1 MSVNISKLYGMDIF
15 SDGGRYLGKVYDI
28 ILDVEK
34 GEVVRV
40 TLESIHAVSRDDA
53 QRIIKEKTILYKN
66 VRSVEDVILLPAS
79 SWKRGTR
86 RLVRL
91 LEIIRLFSF
100 SSLSFIFGAL
110 AAASPG
116 IRCFC
121 FPYPDLQVGAVKN
134 NKKIE
139 K

>member
-66 VRSVEDVILLPAS
+66 VRSVEDVIVVTKGGGQSEYSYQPPAG
-79 SWKRGTR
+79 RE
-86 RLVRL
+86 
-91 LEIIRLFSF
+91 EISEGQYGFL
-100 SSLSFIFGAL
+100 
-110 AAASPG
+110 
-116 IRCFC
+116 
-121 FPYPDLQVGAVKN
+121 K
-134 NKKIE
+134 
-139 K
+139 